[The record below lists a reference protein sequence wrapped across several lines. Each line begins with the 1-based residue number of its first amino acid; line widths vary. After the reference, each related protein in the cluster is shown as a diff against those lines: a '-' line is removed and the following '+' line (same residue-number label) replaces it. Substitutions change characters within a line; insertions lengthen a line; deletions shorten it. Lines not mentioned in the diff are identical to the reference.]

1 MRVSYTHLG
10 ILTSLLKEMYMSNG
24 KTKRLQPSVLQADQD
39 AFDALKAIADYVP
52 ANPDFTMEKLTGSH
66 DALDAAQALAIQTQA
81 AADAARD
88 ALVARQWEFHEKMLG
103 AKDQVQARYGPNSD
117 QVQSM
122 GRKKKSEYKPRS
134 RSSKTGDAAK

>member
-1 MRVSYTHLG
+1 
-10 ILTSLLKEMYMSNG
+10 MSNN

-39 AFDALKAIADYVP
+39 VYDALKAITDYVSS
-52 ANPDFTMEKLTGSH
+52 NPDFTIEKVTDSH

-88 ALVARQWEFHEKMLG
+88 ALVTQQWDFHEKMLG

-122 GRKKKSEYKPRS
+122 GRKKKSEYKPR
-134 RSSKTGDAAK
+134 RSAKKGDGTK

>member
-1 MRVSYTHLG
+1 
-10 ILTSLLKEMYMSNG
+10 MSNG
-24 KTKRLQPSVLQADQD
+24 KTKRLQPSVLQVDQD
-39 AFDALKAIADYVP
+39 AFDALKAISDYISS
-52 ANPDFTMEKLTGSH
+52 NPEFTIERITESH

-117 QVQSM
+117 QLQSL
-122 GRKKKSEYKPRS
+122 GRKKKVEYKKKP
-134 RSSKTGDAAK
+134 SKKGSATK

>member
-1 MRVSYTHLG
+1 
-10 ILTSLLKEMYMSNG
+10 MSNN

-39 AFDALKAIADYVP
+39 AFDALKAITDYVSS
-52 ANPDFTMEKLTGSH
+52 NPEYTMEKATDSH

-88 ALVARQWEFHEKMLG
+88 ALVARQWEFHDKMLG

-117 QVQSM
+117 QLQSL
-122 GRKKKSEYKPRS
+122 GRKKKVEYKKKP
-134 RSSKTGDAAK
+134 SKKGSGTK